1 MGQGGAS
8 EKYRTAVTYIK
19 TNRPVNVCQVS
30 RSVLGLFIL
39 IVVSSQISLVA
50 TPLPQAPA
58 YWPTNGWRSST
69 PEQQGIDS
77 VKLADALDYIRQHD
91 INIHSLLLVRN
102 GYVVLDAY
110 FYPYDE
116 KSIHDL
122 ASVTKSVT
130 STLIGIAIDQG
141 KLKSVLQ
148 EVPELFAPNAIANQD
163 ERKARLTLASLL
175 SMTSGLKCQPE
186 ENELTLHRM
195 MESRDWVQFM
205 LDLPMAE
212 EPGSKFVYCSGGM
225 HLLSGII
232 SKTAGMSAFEFAR
245 RSLFEPLGIHD
256 AVWPAD
262 PHGVNHGWGDLHL
275 HPRDMA
281 KLGYLYLNH
290 GMWDGKR
297 IISSDWIADSTR
309 VHAHTGSDSDYGYG
323 WWVRPKD
330 KLYEAVGRGGQRI
343 TVLPELN
350 LVAVETGGG
359 FEPGDVGALLVQAL
373 KSDRPLPENPA
384 GVARLHSALRT
395 STLPPASKPVPPM
408 SQMAA
413 KVSGKTYEMGPNPI
427 GLQKIS
433 LTFSPHVE
441 ASVRLRFADGRSEV
455 RPIGLD
461 GVARIS
467 PNGRYGLPVA
477 IRARWQDAHSFV
489 LDYDEVA
496 NINDYRFTLNFH
508 ENVVS
513 VDLSE
518 RTADVTVSFEG
529 TMKDE

>member
-1 MGQGGAS
+1 MNNL
-8 EKYRTAVTYIK
+8 K
-19 TNRPVNVCQVS
+19 TKSAANVCQAS
-30 RSVLGLFIL
+30 RAILRHFIL
-39 IVVSSQISLVA
+39 IVVCSQISLAA
-50 TPLPQAPA
+50 TPPLQAPA

-77 VKLADALDYIRQHD
+77 VKLAEALDYIRQHD

-116 KSIHDL
+116 KSVHDL

-130 STLIGIAIDQG
+130 STLMGIAIDQG
-141 KLKSVLQ
+141 KIKTAQ
-148 EVPELFAPNAIANQD
+148 QAVPEFFVQSSVANQD
-163 ERKARLTLASLL
+163 ERKARPSLDSLL
-175 SMTSGLKCQPE
+175 SMTSGLRCQPG
-186 ENELTLHRM
+186 ENELTLHQM
-195 MESRDWVQFM
+195 MESKDWVRFM

-212 EPGSKFVYCSGGM
+212 EPGRKFVYCSGGM
-225 HLLSGII
+225 HLISGVV
-232 SKTAGMSAFEFAR
+232 SKATGMSAFDFAR
-245 RSLFEPLGIHD
+245 RWLFEPLGIHE

-262 PHGVNHGWGDLHL
+262 PQGVNHGWGDLHL

-281 KLGYLYLNH
+281 KIGYLYLNH
-290 GMWDGKR
+290 GMWDGKQ
-297 IISSDWIADSTR
+297 IVSANWIADSTR
-309 VHAHTGSDSDYGYG
+309 MHAQTGSDSDYGYG

-343 TVLPELN
+343 TVLPELK

-359 FEPGDVGALLVQAL
+359 FEPGDVGALLIKAL
-373 KSDRPLPENPA
+373 KSDRPLPDNPA
-384 GVARLHSALRT
+384 GVARLEAALRT
-395 STLPPASKPVPPM
+395 STLPPASKPARNLP
-408 SQMAA
+408 QMAA

-427 GLQKIS
+427 GLQQMS
-433 LTFSPHVE
+433 LTFPPRGDT
-441 ASVRLRFADGRSEV
+441 SVRLTFADGRSEV

-461 GVARIS
+461 GVPRVS

-477 IRARWQDAHSFV
+477 VKGLWQDETIFV

-496 NINDYRFTLNFH
+496 NISDFRFTLNFH
-508 ENVVS
+508 EKVATIN
-513 VDLSE
+513 LYE

-529 TMKDE
+529 TMKDN

>member
-1 MGQGGAS
+1 MTHLKNRA
-8 EKYRTAVTYIK
+8 
-19 TNRPVNVCQVS
+19 TN
-30 RSVLGLFIL
+30 VLRLCLSLFWLLIL
-39 IVVSSQISLVA
+39 IVVCSEGRLTA
-50 TPLPQAPA
+50 KPLLQAPA
-58 YWPTNGWRSST
+58 YWPTKGWRSTT

-77 VKLADALDYIRQHD
+77 VKLAEALDYIRQHD

-116 KSIHDL
+116 RNVHDL

-141 KLKSVLQ
+141 RIKSARQAIL
-148 EVPELFAPNAIANQD
+148 ELFPQSSIANQD
-163 ERKARLTLASLL
+163 ERKARLTVESLL
-175 SMTSGLKCQPE
+175 SMTSGLKCEPG
-186 ENELTLHRM
+186 ENELTLHQM
-195 MESRDWVQFM
+195 MESKGWVQFM
-205 LDLPMAE
+205 LDLPMTE
-212 EPGSKFVYCSGGM
+212 EAGSKFVYCSGGM
-225 HLLSGII
+225 HLLSGVV
-232 SKTAGMSAFEFAR
+232 SKATGMSAIDFAR
-245 RSLFEPLGIHD
+245 RSLFEPLGIYD

-262 PHGVNHGWGDLHL
+262 PYGVNHGWGDLHL

-281 KLGYLYLNH
+281 KIGYLYLNH
-290 GMWDGKR
+290 GMWDGKQ
-297 IISSDWIADSTR
+297 IISPSWIVESTR
-309 VHAHTGSDSDYGYG
+309 VHARTGGNSDYGYG

-359 FEPGDVGALLVQAL
+359 FEPGDVGALLIPAI
-373 KSDRPLPENPA
+373 KSDRPLTVNPA
-384 GVARLHSALRT
+384 GVARLEAALRT
-395 STLPPASKPVPPM
+395 STLPLVSRPVPPLPR
-408 SQMAA
+408 MAA
-413 KVSGKTYEMGPNPI
+413 RVSGKTYEMGPNPI

-433 LTFSPHVE
+433 LTFSPNAE
-441 ASVRLRFADGRSEV
+441 ASVRLTFADGRNEG
-455 RPIGLD
+455 RQIGLD

-477 IRARWQDAHSFV
+477 VKGLWQSESTFV

-496 NINDYRFTLNFH
+496 NINDFRFTLNFH
-508 ENVVS
+508 GNVVN

-518 RTADVTVSFEG
+518 RTAGVSVNFAG
-529 TMKDE
+529 RMKAG